1 MLWNW
6 VWKPVTILFGYFIFK
21 IETTAL
27 SLNVREQIIRDAV
40 LNPRR
45 RDTSVQGLV
54 LLGPSEWLCETV
66 WCFSADSLFFVILGL
81 CFVYKIGMLDVWL
94 LVCYHYLCGGL
105 SHLCLPGVSPVYDF
119 NTVSQCTKLCS
130 GASYMFIESVL
141 FREYIGCQHQLVA
154 LVQWSFIVQVQ
165 SLTAI
170 QSALAIQTRVPDHLS
185 YHFGFLLECR
195 WVPHIISI
203 WWGQGC
209 LPVLWCTSKTD
220 YLKSG
225 RHLKQMLGEMP
236 SSNKFASM
244 QQLKGKRYFCL
255 FIQLTCFVL

>member
-1 MLWNW
+1 MFQCW
-6 VWKPVTILFGYFIFK
+6 I
-21 IETTAL
+21 
-27 SLNVREQIIRDAV
+27 
-40 LNPRR
+40 
-45 RDTSVQGLV
+45 LV
-54 LLGPSEWLCETV
+54 LHNTWFVFHLQNWHA
-66 WCFSADSLFFVILGL
+66 WCLVTCLLPLFMWWIKSFVPARSFSSLR
-81 CFVYKIGMLDVWL
+81 
-94 LVCYHYLCGGL
+94 
-105 SHLCLPGVSPVYDF
+105 F
-119 NTVSQCTKLCS
+119 NTMSQCTKLCS

-154 LVQWSFIVQVQ
+154 LVQWSFVVLVQ
-165 SLTAI
+165 SRTAI
-170 QSALAIQTRVPDHLS
+170 QLALAIQTRVPDHLR

-195 WVPHIISI
+195 WVSHVISI

-244 QQLKGKRYFCL
+244 QQQKGKRYFCL
-255 FIQLTCFVL
+255 FIQFTCFV